1 MIFESQ
7 TICVYEFS
15 FINEQW
21 SKEKQ
26 NKTKTKIV
34 STMICINNEEE
45 QRIQNWL
52 WCASDMSV
60 RALTGQWIENI
71 LIWRRRKTAQ
81 PCADA

>member
-26 NKTKTKIV
+26 N
-34 STMICINNEEE
+34 
-45 QRIQNWL
+45 QNQNQN
-52 WCASDMSV
+52 SFYH
-60 RALTGQWIENI
+60 
-71 LIWRRRKTAQ
+71 
-81 PCADA
+81 